1 MFTYMSN
8 SQAFGTVFML
18 AIGAVAIG
26 TVLWNE
32 YKKAQIRNAP
42 QARRNKR

>member
-1 MFTYMSN
+1 MFSYMPN

-18 AIGAVAIG
+18 AIGIIAIG
-26 TVLWNE
+26 SIVWNE
-32 YKKAQIRNAP
+32 YKKAQVRNAP